1 MNEHQ
6 KACPAYPVAIE
17 NVRLKT
23 CLFMTILGIFYNR
36 SNLDGILLGRFPA
49 WAPYS
54 FFFPGLN
61 FQISA
66 LPFSAFEDAKC
77 LVFINSVFNADDFQ
91 YGNRI
96 LSFAGVN
103 SQVSTLTF
111 SKIEDTMWLIDITSR
126 APFY

>member
-1 MNEHQ
+1 
-6 KACPAYPVAIE
+6 
-17 NVRLKT
+17 
-23 CLFMTILGIFYNR
+23 MTILGIFYNR
-36 SNLDGILLGRFPA
+36 SNLDGILLGWFP
-49 WAPYS
+49 APYS
-54 FFFPGLN
+54 FLFPGLN

-77 LVFINSVFNADDFQ
+77 LVFINSVFYADDFQ

-103 SQVSTLTF
+103 SQVSTLAF